1 MDRCFACLILTI
13 IALFAADA
21 RGQQVGDQ
29 NISAFRLSPEAAQV
43 ARDINV
49 APLMARLYDERI
61 QNGRPTA
68 DTLAIRQ
75 EIMERVMAASL
86 DIDSVDSVVDIEIE
100 HVRAVRGGLQAKRDR
115 AQNLV
120 NVASIFGGGVAGVVG
135 TAMQFTARTANLGNA
150 ISVGGGAGS
159 VVLSLIGLHQQ
170 GGTSDLGNSPR
181 ILSRFAGHE
190 PAAAEEVSSVFPLY
204 VWTYLNSVPTDKP
217 AGSATRRVLLMA
229 KWQSEGKV
237 DQDGLLKSEQK
248 LKAQGLLGKQPP
260 KLTISEMDDVQAM
273 LLDITASVSLMK
285 RDLSEILRSLATV
298 ETAK

>member
-1 MDRCFACLILTI
+1 MDRWCACLILAI
-13 IALFAADA
+13 IALFVADS
-21 RGQQVGDQ
+21 RGQRVGDQ
-29 NISAFRLSPEAAQV
+29 TISAFKLSPEAAQV
-43 ARDINV
+43 AVDIKV
-49 APLMARLYDERI
+49 APLMVRLYDERV

-75 EIMERVMAASL
+75 EIMERVIAASL
-86 DIDSVDSVVDIEIE
+86 DIDSVNAVVDNEIE
-100 HVRAVRGGLQAKRDR
+100 HVRAVRGRLQARRDK

-159 VVLSLIGLHQQ
+159 VVLSLIGLHEQ

-181 ILSRFAGHE
+181 ILSRFAGYQ

-204 VWTYLNSVPTDKP
+204 VWTYLNSVPTDKS
-217 AGSATRRVLLMA
+217 AGSPTRRQLLMA
-229 KWQSEGKV
+229 KWQSEGKL
-237 DQDGLLKSEQK
+237 DRDGLLKSELK

-285 RDLSEILRSLATV
+285 RDLSEILRSLSSI